1 MIRLIVSF
9 YNKVRNIILIIK
21 NINTINSAK
30 PKYIFYSENKSYQK
44 YSYLLIQLLAKKN
57 PDGIFYVSSDIDD
70 KIENLNIKNMFIG
83 NGFFMQYF
91 FNVVKAENIFLTI
104 TDLDNHVIKKTKNV
118 NNYIYYFHSPVSTT
132 IQYMNEAFD
141 NYDTILCNGE
151 YQINEIQRAESLKN
165 NKKKKLIKSGY
176 LYFDYLKEKI
186 NLQKNSNEV
195 LIAPSWNSNEVNF
208 MNQNLEFL
216 IDEVLKKGFNVRF
229 RPHPENFKRSANII
243 EGFQKKFKNSKFI
256 LDDTVENKEAME
268 NAKCLITDNSGIAIE
283 YILLF
288 KKPVLYFEDV
298 KKIHNSNFEKYNDL
312 ITMEDKVKTTFGYTF
327 TMNEIKNIDLIIN
340 NSIIDFKNKDNI
352 IEKFTN
358 ENFYNFG
365 LTIENLDQVF
375 N

>member
-118 NNYIYYFHSPVSTT
+118 NNYIYYFHSAVSVS
-132 IQYMNEAFD
+132 IQYTNEAFD

>member
-9 YNKVRNIILIIK
+9 YNKVRNILLIIK

-165 NKKKKLIKSGY
+165 NKKKRLIKSGY

-208 MNQNLEFL
+208 MNQNLELL

-243 EGFQKKFKNSKFI
+243 EGFQKKFKNCKFI

-312 ITMEDKVKTTFGYTF
+312 ITMEDKVKTTFGYIF

-340 NSIIDFKNKDNI
+340 NSIKDFKNKDNI

-365 LTIENLDQVF
+365 LTIKNLDQVF
-375 N
+375 S

>member
-9 YNKVRNIILIIK
+9 YNKVRNILLIIK

-208 MNQNLEFL
+208 MNQNLELL

-312 ITMEDKVKTTFGYTF
+312 ITMEDKVKTTFGYIF

-340 NSIIDFKNKDNI
+340 NSIKDFKNKDNI

-365 LTIENLDQVF
+365 LTIKNLDQVF
-375 N
+375 S

>member
-21 NINTINSAK
+21 NINIINSVK

-186 NLQKNSNEV
+186 NLQKNSNEI

-312 ITMEDKVKTTFGYTF
+312 ITMEEKVKTTFGYIF

-340 NSIIDFKNKDNI
+340 NSIKDFKNKDNI

-365 LTIENLDQVF
+365 LTVKNLDQVF

>member
-57 PDGIFYVSSDIDD
+57 PDRIFYVSSDIDD

-83 NGFFMQYF
+83 KGFFMQYF

>member
-21 NINTINSAK
+21 NINIINSVK

-91 FNVVKAENIFLTI
+91 FNVVKSENMFLTI

-118 NNYIYYFHSPVSTT
+118 NNYVYYFHSPVSTT

-208 MNQNLEFL
+208 MNQNLELL

-312 ITMEDKVKTTFGYTF
+312 ITMEDKVKTTFGYIF
-327 TMNEIKNIDLIIN
+327 TINEIKNIDLIIN
-340 NSIIDFKNKDNI
+340 NSIKDFKNKDNI

-365 LTIENLDQVF
+365 LTVKNLDQVF
-375 N
+375 S

>member
-1 MIRLIVSF
+1 MPF

-21 NINTINSAK
+21 NINTIISAK

-91 FNVVKAENIFLTI
+91 FNVVKAENIFLSI

-186 NLQKNSNEV
+186 NLQKNSNEI

-312 ITMEDKVKTTFGYTF
+312 ITMEEKVKTTFGYIF

-340 NSIIDFKNKDNI
+340 NSIKDFKNKDNI

-365 LTIENLDQVF
+365 LTVENLDQVF

>member
-104 TDLDNHVIKKTKNV
+104 TDLDNHVIKKTKNI

>member
-21 NINTINSAK
+21 NINTIISAK

-165 NKKKKLIKSGY
+165 NKKKRLIKSGY

-208 MNQNLEFL
+208 MNQNLELL

-312 ITMEDKVKTTFGYTF
+312 ITMEDKVKTTFGYIF

-340 NSIIDFKNKDNI
+340 NSIKDFKNKDNI

-365 LTIENLDQVF
+365 LTVKNLDQVF
-375 N
+375 S

>member
-21 NINTINSAK
+21 NINTIISAK

-118 NNYIYYFHSPVSTT
+118 NNYVYYFHSPVSTT

-208 MNQNLEFL
+208 MNQNLELL

-312 ITMEDKVKTTFGYTF
+312 ITMEDKVKTTFGYIF
-327 TMNEIKNIDLIIN
+327 TINEIKNIDLIIN
-340 NSIIDFKNKDNI
+340 NSIKDFKNKDNI

-365 LTIENLDQVF
+365 LTVKNLDQVF
-375 N
+375 S

>member
-57 PDGIFYVSSDIDD
+57 PDRIFYISSDIDD

-83 NGFFMQYF
+83 KGFFMQYF

>member
-21 NINTINSAK
+21 NINTIISAK

-118 NNYIYYFHSPVSTT
+118 NNYVYYFHSPVSTT

-165 NKKKKLIKSGY
+165 NKKKRLIKSGY

-208 MNQNLEFL
+208 MNQNLELL

-312 ITMEDKVKTTFGYTF
+312 ITMEDKVKTTFGYIF
-327 TMNEIKNIDLIIN
+327 TINEIKNIDLIIN
-340 NSIIDFKNKDNI
+340 NSIKDFKNKDNI

-365 LTIENLDQVF
+365 LTVKNLDQVF
-375 N
+375 S

>member
-1 MIRLIVSF
+1 MIRLIMSL
-9 YNKVRNIILIIK
+9 YSKVINIILFIR
-21 NINTINSAK
+21 NINIINSAK
-30 PKYIFYSENKSYQK
+30 PKYIFYSENRSYQK
-44 YSYLLIQLLAKKN
+44 YSYLLIKLLAKKN
-57 PDGIFYVSSDIDD
+57 TDRIFYVSSDIND
-70 KIENLNIKNMFIG
+70 KIEDLNVKNMFIG
-83 NGFFMQYF
+83 KGFFMQYF
-91 FNVVKAENIFLTI
+91 FNIVKSENMFLTI

-118 NNYIYYFHSPVSTT
+118 NNYIYYFHSAVSTS
-132 IQYMNEAFD
+132 IQYTNKAFD

-151 YQINEIQRAESLKN
+151 YQLKEIKRGEFLKN

-176 LYFDYLKEKI
+176 LYFDYLKKKI
-186 NLQKNSNEV
+186 NLQKISNEV

-208 MNQNLEFL
+208 MNQNLELL

-229 RPHPENFKRSANII
+229 RPHPENFKRSPNII
-243 EGFQKKFKNSKFI
+243 EGFRKKFMNSNFI
-256 LDDTVENKEAME
+256 LDDNVENKEAME

-298 KKIHNSNFEKYNDL
+298 RKVHNLNFKEYDDL
-312 ITMEDKVKTTFGYTF
+312 ITMEDKVKNTFGYIF
-327 TMNEIKNIDLIIN
+327 KKNEIKDIDLIIN
-340 NSIIDFKNKDNI
+340 NSIKDFKNKDNI

-365 LTIENLDQVF
+365 LTVENLDQVF

>member
-83 NGFFMQYF
+83 KGFFMQYF

>member
-21 NINTINSAK
+21 NINIINSVK

-57 PDGIFYVSSDIDD
+57 PDRIFYISSDIDD

>member
-21 NINTINSAK
+21 NINIINSVK

-57 PDGIFYVSSDIDD
+57 PAGIFYVSSDIDD

-256 LDDTVENKEAME
+256 LDDSVENKEAME

-312 ITMEDKVKTTFGYTF
+312 ITMEDKVKTTFGYIF
-327 TMNEIKNIDLIIN
+327 TLNEIKNIDLIIN
-340 NSIIDFKNKDNI
+340 NSIKDFKNKDNI

-365 LTIENLDQVF
+365 LTVKNLDQVF
-375 N
+375 S